1 MEGFCNHAG
10 SHPTFTAF
18 VKPSWLRDAREA
30 NALNLDYFL
39 WNYGLMVPLGAG
51 GIVLI
56 AYVLTVTC
64 TLFRFNRRSVCCR
77 WRKSRSVSKVSGLM
91 WGAAGTMITITSG
104 LGLIFAAQT
113 ATRLKDFQC
122 GTLSTLQGL
131 EESRT
136 NWRGLRNVVSDLEY
150 LVAHIPAVK
159 AEVAKHLEDSAI
171 LDTQFASHLNAMD
184 ASRTVLE
191 ENQQWPPGAF
201 GHQCVFCGEV
211 LHNLERYDRTLR
223 TGYLGKLLN
232 IRAQLNVN
240 LVLADPVTPLRKT
253 LDTAK
258 ETLEFVL
265 DVKNDFAGM
274 DLLSSATRNN
284 IELYF
289 IVVLITVNWAFAV
302 LVLSIA
308 FMFWLGTNRNIEDAL
323 HGVDERADGDLEQ
336 MSGVPHQLDGSRR
349 ASVETTLHWYVVV
362 IVRLIWW
369 CQGMTAALLFS
380 LGCMSIS
387 SAFVAQ
393 DKCALAEGMF
403 FGDYLRECRVNPAVV
418 VDDTGN
424 INSTGRKAGDL
435 SFVLG
440 VGGAGWANLSWANLG
455 SVEKEIR
462 VDYFDDLVRQS
473 TPIGNRLAGRE
484 FVYTTDVLQG
494 AARRSSCSLTR
505 QRSDTAVDMPRYLD
519 ILNALSTQY
528 RYVFASTPEECPLKD
543 CDVITNMRPSNST
556 VQQRKLVADFAS
568 LHAQFALTFERTEG
582 LISTEARG
590 AMRSILDR
598 KEELSRLNCTRLN
611 KEFDDL
617 VYGPMCNERTG
628 FVGLLLSSGT
638 LLCLGGLFYGWIART
653 TYMMWRRAIFRP
665 DESRPACRRTKVVP
679 AQ

>member
-1 MEGFCNHAG
+1 
-10 SHPTFTAF
+10 
-18 VKPSWLRDAREA
+18 
-30 NALNLDYFL
+30 
-39 WNYGLMVPLGAG
+39 
-51 GIVLI
+51 
-56 AYVLTVTC
+56 
-64 TLFRFNRRSVCCR
+64 
-77 WRKSRSVSKVSGLM
+77 
-91 WGAAGTMITITSG
+91 
-104 LGLIFAAQT
+104 
-113 ATRLKDFQC
+113 
-122 GTLSTLQGL
+122 
-131 EESRT
+131 
-136 NWRGLRNVVSDLEY
+136 
-150 LVAHIPAVK
+150 
-159 AEVAKHLEDSAI
+159 
-171 LDTQFASHLNAMD
+171 
-184 ASRTVLE
+184 
-191 ENQQWPPGAF
+191 
-201 GHQCVFCGEV
+201 
-211 LHNLERYDRTLR
+211 
-223 TGYLGKLLN
+223 
-232 IRAQLNVN
+232 
-240 LVLADPVTPLRKT
+240 
-253 LDTAK
+253 
-258 ETLEFVL
+258 
-265 DVKNDFAGM
+265 M